1 VQTEALGVEPKR
13 ALEVGGTQQ
22 YPTRENVHDYFTFSK

>member
-13 ALEVGGTQQ
+13 ALEVHGMQQ
-22 YPTRENVHDYFTFSK
+22 HPTGENFHDYFTFSK